1 MNGNPFMNM
10 QQLMSEYNNFMQ
22 NPVQWL
28 SQRNVPNPQQAM
40 QNPQQAVQG
49 SMGNGNINNQQ
60 FNQIMSMAQMM
71 QNMPNFPRFPFR

>member
-1 MNGNPFMNM
+1 MINNPLANM
-10 QQLMSEYNNFMQ
+10 QYVMSEYNNFLQ

-49 SMGNGNINNQQ
+49 SMGNGNMNNQQ
-60 FNQIMSMAQMM
+60 FNHIMSMAQMM
-71 QNMPNFPRFPFR
+71 QNVPNFPRFPFR